1 MTWTLSNF
9 LIQLISGVL
18 GAHAAATAL
27 HEHHFGFIGHTLAGI
42 AGGALGG
49 FFLQQLAV
57 TMVTAS
63 GALNA
68 PTALENFILQALS
81 GAGSGGCVMLV
92 TGLIL
97 HAIGEHRTKQK

>member
-9 LIQLISGVL
+9 LIQLVAGVL

-27 HEHHFGFIGHTLAGI
+27 HEHHFGVIGHTLAGI

-49 FFLQQLAV
+49 FFLQRLAV

-63 GALNA
+63 GGLTT
-68 PTALENFILQALS
+68 PTAAENFILQALS
-81 GAGSGGCVMLV
+81 GAGSGGCVVLV

-97 HAIGEHRTKQK
+97 HAIGEHRAKQK

>member
-1 MTWTLSNF
+1 MTWTLTNF
-9 LIQLISGVL
+9 LIQLIAGVL

-27 HEHHFGFIGHTLAGI
+27 HEHHFGFVGHTIAGF

-49 FFLQQLAV
+49 LFLQQLAV

-63 GALNA
+63 GGLNA
-68 PTALENFILQALS
+68 PSAVENFILQAMS
-81 GAGSGGCVMLV
+81 GAGTGGCVMLV

-97 HAIGEHRTKQK
+97 HAIAEHRAKQK